1 LKAMDALDALA
12 AICTAEEEV
21 QTRMTEEKCRPDNEP
36 AAAAVV
42 KPSGDVSEQ
51 RARAIERLA
60 VGMDGYVQVL
70 AEHLLEE
77 EREVL
82 HVWLLMDRE
91 AYAHYRRE
99 LPFFYQVM
107 Y

>member
-1 LKAMDALDALA
+1 MSRRQLPSSNQA
-12 AICTAEEEV
+12 ATFLSRGLV
-21 QTRMTEEKCRPDNEP
+21 
-36 AAAAVV
+36 
-42 KPSGDVSEQ
+42 PSSGWS
-51 RARAIERLA
+51 I

>member
-1 LKAMDALDALA
+1 MDALDALA

-21 QTRMTEEKCRPDNEP
+21 QTRMTEAKCRPDNEP

-60 VGMDGYVQVL
+60 GCVGMDGYC
-70 AEHLLEE
+70 E
-77 EREVL
+77 L
-82 HVWLLMDRE
+82 HND
-91 AYAHYRRE
+91 
-99 LPFFYQVM
+99 
-107 Y
+107 

>member
-1 LKAMDALDALA
+1 MDALDALA

-42 KPSGDVSEQ
+42 KSSGDVSEQ

-60 VGMDGYVQVL
+60 VGMDGYC
-70 AEHLLEE
+70 E
-77 EREVL
+77 L
-82 HVWLLMDRE
+82 HNN
-91 AYAHYRRE
+91 
-99 LPFFYQVM
+99 
-107 Y
+107 